1 MTLQQLRCV
10 LEVVRQQLNI
20 TAAARALH
28 TSQPGV
34 SRHIRMLE
42 DELGLRIFGR
52 SGASLS
58 HVTREGA
65 AIVQL
70 AQDMLATAE
79 KIRAT
84 AAEFR
89 DPGTGTLSI
98 GTTHTQA
105 RYVLPPVVSRFAA
118 RYPKVRLC
126 VHQGTPRRVAEM
138 AHQGEVD
145 LVIATEAINEFDDL
159 MALPCYSW
167 EHCVVVPHEHPLCGQ
182 PRPSL
187 ETLVH
192 YPFVTYTSGFTG
204 RAHMDQVFAAAGLTP
219 NVVFTAS
226 DADVIKTYVRRGMGI
241 GIVAAM
247 AIDPALDRDLCAID
261 AAHLFPSNVTRIGLR
276 RDAFLRRYG
285 YDFIEGFAPH
295 LKPDAVMVAAALN
308 DRAAV
313 DALFAPVPHYSLQ
326 TGPARQG
333 DDTATPASART
344 SRDPSAWEWTTPPG

>member
-42 DELGLRIFGR
+42 EELGVRIFGR
-52 SGASLS
+52 SGASLT

-70 AQDMLATAE
+70 AEDMLAKAE
-79 KIRAT
+79 KIRAV
-84 AAEFR
+84 AADFR
-89 DPGTGTLSI
+89 DPGTGTLTI

-118 RYPKVRLC
+118 RYPRVRLC
-126 VHQGTPRRVAEM
+126 LHQGTPRRVAEM

-159 MALPCYSW
+159 LALPCYAW
-167 EHCVVVPHEHPLCGQ
+167 DHCVVVPRNHPLCEQ
-182 PRPSL
+182 ARPGL
-187 ETLVH
+187 ETLVR
-192 YPFVTYTSGFTG
+192 YPIVTYTSGFTG
-204 RAHMDQVFAAAGLTP
+204 RAHLDEVFASAGLIP

-247 AIDPALDRDLCAID
+247 AIDPVLDRDLCAID
-261 AAHLFPSNVTRIGLR
+261 ASHLFPSNITRIGLR
-276 RDAFLRRYG
+276 RDAFLRKYG
-285 YDFIEGFAPH
+285 YDFIEGFASH
-295 LKPDAVMVAAALN
+295 LKREAVMAAAELE

-313 DALFAPVPHYSLQ
+313 DALFAPIPHYGSSREG
-326 TGPARQG
+326 TMAR
-333 DDTATPASART
+333 R
-344 SRDPSAWEWTTPPG
+344 SRSR